1 MLMYEAFA
9 RAEEAR
15 QARALS
21 EIADAARPF
30 AGGIAGRSTPGGWS
44 NTAVGMGLNGPV
56 TQEEVDAIVA
66 WYEEAGIEPR
76 FEVCPFADASL
87 LVALE
92 MHRCVPLVFENT
104 FFRALAKGERVV
116 PLVQTPPGLRVERVD
131 PTDAAAVRR
140 YSAVSMSGF
149 YPEGTTPGE
158 EDFAISAR
166 VVQHPRTIAFLAT
179 IDGEPAG
186 AGAGAVSEPLD
197 ALGGAQLGSATA
209 AASEASGGSGGREES
224 GSVGS
229 GGVGARVVAMFG
241 ASVLPKFRNKGVQQ
255 ALMAARL
262 NHGIEHGAT
271 IASIGSKPGIP
282 TERNARRMGFQ
293 LAYTKVHV
301 VKPGPGLMRN
311 RG

>member
-104 FFRALAKGERVV
+104 FFRTLAKGDRVA
-116 PLVQTPPGLRVERVD
+116 PLVQPPPGLRVERVD

-197 ALGGAQLGSATA
+197 AACGAQLGSATA
-209 AASEASGGSGGREES
+209 AASEASGGSGGR
-224 GSVGS
+224 VL
-229 GGVGARVVAMFG
+229 AMFG

-262 NHGIEHGAT
+262 NHGIDRGAGV
-271 IASIGSKPGIP
+271 ASIGSKPGIP

-301 VKPGPGLMRN
+301 VKPGQGLVRN